1 MNYIKVGIERIK
13 CILARI
19 VTISGY
25 KAFELG
31 IFKQSHPA
39 ISYIKKTIRKH
50 LQNLVEEGLEW
61 VIISGALGTELWAAE
76 VVYEMQEREGIDLK
90 VAVITPFLDQE
101 NKWSEQNKE
110 WYESVLVQADF
121 VDAVSRKPYEKPWQ
135 LRLKNQFLIEK
146 SDALLLFYDV
156 EKDGSPKFLY
166 EDAKKFQNEQD
177 YEIILIQFNDLQ
189 VLVEEEQWKTE
200 GY

>member
-1 MNYIKVGIERIK
+1 M
-13 CILARI
+13 ARI

-39 ISYIKKTIRKH
+39 VSYIKKIIRKS
-50 LQNLVEEGLEW
+50 LQDLVEEGLEW

-76 VVYEMQEREGIDLK
+76 VVYEMQEKEGIDLK

-101 NKWSEQNKE
+101 SKWSEQNKE
-110 WYESVLVQADF
+110 WYESVLAQADF

-146 SDALLLFYDV
+146 SDALLLFYDL

-189 VLVEEEQWKTE
+189 VLVEEEQWKNE
-200 GY
+200 EY